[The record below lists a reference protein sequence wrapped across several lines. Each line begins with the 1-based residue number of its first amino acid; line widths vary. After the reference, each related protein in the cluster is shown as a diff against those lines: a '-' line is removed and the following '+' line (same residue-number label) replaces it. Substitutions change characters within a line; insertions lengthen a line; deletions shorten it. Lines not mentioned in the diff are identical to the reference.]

1 MSLRRQAYEWRN
13 IVPGNTSSVS
23 NTGHPILTYDAAGA
37 VQGRAIQLNADQSI
51 DIMVGDI
58 GNNLEMPAELRA
70 HQFIIIDSIGCWPYQ
85 AAINIRI
92 GTTRYFQNPDGVP
105 DRGMPASAM
114 PFQPITVTSGQQ
126 NLGYY
131 ESLVPPVYVL
141 PGQPWGIE
149 FTPWTTLNA
158 GSPAPTTDNDIARA
172 YVRYLLIDGPD
183 QLIAMKL
190 LKANIPVSAD
200 NIQWYKQQLIRS
212 KLEEDMG
219 IKTTLEE
226 TLGDSPRRLI

>member
-13 IVPGNTSSVS
+13 IVPGTTSTVS

-37 VQGRAIQLNADQSI
+37 VQARVIQLNADQPI

-70 HQFIIIDSIGCWPYQ
+70 HQFIIIDSLGCWPFQ
-85 AAINIRI
+85 AALNIRI

-105 DRGMPASAM
+105 DRGMPARAM

-131 ESLVPPVYVL
+131 DSLVPPVYVL
-141 PGQPWGIE
+141 PGQTWGIE
-149 FTPWTTLNA
+149 FTPWATLNA
-158 GSPAPTTDNDIARA
+158 GSPTPTTDNDIARG
-172 YVRYLLIDGPD
+172 YVRYLLVDVAD
-183 QLIAMKL
+183 QLVAMKL

-200 NIQWYKQQLIRS
+200 NIQWYKQELIRN
-212 KLEEDMG
+212 KLQQDLG
-219 IKTTLEE
+219 IKQTLQE
-226 TLGDSPRRLI
+226 TLGDSPRKVI